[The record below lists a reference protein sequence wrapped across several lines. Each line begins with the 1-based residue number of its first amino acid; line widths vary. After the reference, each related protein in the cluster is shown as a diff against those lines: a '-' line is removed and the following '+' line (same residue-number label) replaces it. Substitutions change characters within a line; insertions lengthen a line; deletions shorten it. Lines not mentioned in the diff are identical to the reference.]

1 VVFLVTDGV
10 DDFNALHSRQHDDE
24 VQFCAFDVLALDG
37 DDLRSLPLHLR
48 KTNLMA

>member
-24 VQFCAFDVLALDG
+24 VPRSKALEEATPEEVVRRC
-37 DDLRSLPLHLR
+37 L
-48 KTNLMA
+48 